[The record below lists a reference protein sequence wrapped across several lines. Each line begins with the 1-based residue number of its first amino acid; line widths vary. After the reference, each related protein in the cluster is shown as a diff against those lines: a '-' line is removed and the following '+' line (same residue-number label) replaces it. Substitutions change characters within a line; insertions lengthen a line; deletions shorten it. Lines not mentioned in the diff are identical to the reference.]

1 MDSETGSVRLFA
13 SSGGARIVRIPLRAF
28 PDLPAWAYVVY
39 KGECRVLI
47 DTGSGYGDCNRELL
61 HGLREAAAL
70 LGEAELPQGLT
81 HILITHGHIDHF
93 GGLPF
98 LRERTAAPVGI
109 HELDLRVVTRYE
121 ERLAWVAHHLN
132 AFLIEAGVRP
142 ERRTRLM
149 ELYLSTKRLYRSQ
162 PVDFTFEAAGMRL
175 GPFELLHVPGHAP
188 GHVIIRVDD
197 VAFGGDHILDDISPH
212 QAPEQLTLYTGLG
225 HYLDSLQRAETWLRG
240 VRLLLSGHKAPITD
254 IPARIADIRSLHR
267 ARLQAVLEMLEE
279 PHTVLEISKMLFGR
293 VRGYHVLLAL
303 EETGAHV
310 EYLHQR
316 GLLRIA
322 NLSALDGGFAPRP
335 LRYER
340 AASIPLPDRPTT

>member
-1 MDSETGSVRLFA
+1 MNSESGSVRLFT
-13 SSGGARIVRIPLRAF
+13 SSGGARIARIPLRAF
-28 PDLPAWAYVVY
+28 PALPAWAYLVY
-39 KGECRVLI
+39 KGEYRVLI
-47 DTGSGYGDCNRELL
+47 DTGSGYGDCNRDLL
-61 HGLREAAAL
+61 YGLRQAAAL
-70 LGEAELPQGLT
+70 LGGPELPQGLT

-98 LRERTAAPVGI
+98 LRKYTTAPVGI
-109 HELDLRVVTRYE
+109 HELDQRVVTRYE

-162 PVDFTFEAAGMRL
+162 PVDFTFESVGMRL

-225 HYLDSLQRAETWLRG
+225 HYLDSLQQAEAWLRG
-240 VRLLLSGHKAPITD
+240 VRLLLSGHKEAIAD

-267 ARLQAVLEMLEE
+267 TRLQAVLDMLQQ
-279 PHTVLEISKMLFGR
+279 PHTVLEISKMLFGA
-293 VRGYHVLLAL
+293 VHGYHVLLAL
-303 EETGAHV
+303 EEAGAHV

-316 GLLRIA
+316 GKLRIV
-322 NLSALDGGFAPRP
+322 NLPAPDDDLSPRP
-335 LRYER
+335 LRYLR
-340 AASIPLPDRPTT
+340 N